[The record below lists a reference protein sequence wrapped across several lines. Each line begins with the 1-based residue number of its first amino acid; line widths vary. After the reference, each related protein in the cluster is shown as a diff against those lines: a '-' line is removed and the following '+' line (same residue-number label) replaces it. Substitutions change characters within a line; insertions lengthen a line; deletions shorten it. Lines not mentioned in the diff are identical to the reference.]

1 MTQNSPVDSNAAKRP
16 VAPGSIVVVRDMEW
30 LVTAVEPSAAG
41 QLVHVQ
47 GLSELVRDTT
57 ASFYSGLDRIEPLE
71 PAEARVVADD
81 SPGYRRAKLWLEAT
95 LRKTPVPLG
104 SDALTV
110 STQMLTDSL
119 GYQRAA
125 VRQALSPEML
135 RPRILLADAVGL
147 GKTIEIG
154 MILSELVRRGRGERI
169 LIVTPRHVLE
179 QMQHE
184 MWTRFALPFVR
195 LDSVGIQRVR
205 QQLPATRNPF
215 SMFKRAIISIDTLKQ
230 EKYRSHLAKQRWDA
244 VVIDE
249 SHNITG
255 KTLNNRLAKTLAP
268 NTEALI
274 LASATPH
281 NGKAE
286 SFAELIRLLEPT
298 AVTPEGEII
307 EEEARRLIIRRHR
320 YSPEVAREVGAD
332 WAERL
337 KPQHLLVPASPAEN
351 AVAEELASVWLY
363 PGETGSPYSGENS
376 GLFPWTL
383 AKAFLSSPVA
393 LLETVVERR
402 KRLGETLSHEQ
413 RRERAALD
421 RLESLAER
429 ALAEPSAK
437 LAELLRYLKQIKIG
451 RTSPERVVVFSE
463 RVATLKWL
471 RERVQTELKLKD
483 GQVAVLHGG
492 LSDVEQQEIVESFKQ
507 QSSEIR
513 VLITG
518 DVASEGVNLHS
529 QCHELVHFDI
539 PWSLIRIQQR
549 NGRID
554 RYGQR
559 HRPQITTVLLKL
571 SNEHFS
577 GDLRVF
583 KRLVKREH
591 ESHKALRDAAWLLGK
606 HSVAAE
612 EDAIMREL
620 ARGTDV
626 EDIVPTI
633 DESIAS
639 QDSVAGLLARLAAG
653 GGAVAH
659 ETGATRVEPGEDAE
673 TLTLPLD
680 GGAAAE
686 TGLFGARVDFLREA
700 LIEVYADPGT
710 RAQSDGGGGVSW
722 TEQLAHGTVSLAP
735 RPDLMQRLSVL
746 PQSYLSER
754 RVREKLQLAVTER
767 RARAVLLEAIHNPA
781 EHSLWPEA
789 HFLGPLH
796 PVLDWAADRALGRL
810 GRNEVFSVQADVD
823 AVTVLLV
830 GTLTDGRGR
839 TVAASFMT
847 VEYHDPDASTYG
859 MIQVYENARAALA
872 ACGLDGPLVNRGT
885 TAPSPAIQRLI
896 APAVHS
902 AGQHMG
908 VLARAAAD
916 DVNARV
922 SEWSARV
929 DAWQDTAA
937 TLTQLHGLRSRR
949 VTVAEEQELA
959 ESMRPRQT
967 LVRPLLV
974 VVPAG
979 PAGEEI

>member
-1 MTQNSPVDSNAAKRP
+1 MTQNSPADLNAAQRS

-57 ASFYSGLDRIEPLE
+57 ASFYSGLDCIEPLE
-71 PAEARVVADD
+71 PADARVVADD

-154 MILSELVRRGRGERI
+154 MILSELVRRGRGDRI

-255 KTLNNRLAKTLAP
+255 KTLNNRLANTLAP

-281 NGKAE
+281 NGKPE

-298 AVTPEGEII
+298 AVTPEGDII

-320 YSPEVAREVGAD
+320 HSPEVAREVGAD

-337 KPQHLLVPASPAEN
+337 EPQHLLVPASPAED
-351 AVAEELASVWLY
+351 AVAEELAGVWLY

-402 KRLGETLSHEQ
+402 KRLGENLSVEQ
-413 RRERAALD
+413 RRERDALD
-421 RLESLAER
+421 RLEALAER

-437 LAELLRYLKQIKIG
+437 LAELLRYLKLIKIG

-471 RERVQTELKLKD
+471 RERVQEALKLKD

-518 DVASEGVNLHS
+518 DVASEGVNLHT
-529 QCHELVHFDI
+529 QCHELIHFDI
-539 PWSLIRIQQR
+539 PWSLIRIEQR

-559 HRPQITTVLLKL
+559 HRPQITTVLLEP
-571 SNEHFS
+571 SNAHFS
-577 GDLRVF
+577 GDLRVL
-583 KRLVKREH
+583 KRLVEREQEAH
-591 ESHKALRDAAWLLGK
+591 TALGDAASLMGK
-606 HSVAAE
+606 YSADAE
-612 EDAIMREL
+612 EDAIKRAL

-626 EDIVPTI
+626 DDIVPTI
-633 DESIAS
+633 EEAVAG

-653 GGAVAH
+653 QRSGDSAPAPRIESGTGS
-659 ETGATRVEPGEDAE
+659 ETPVSSLA
-673 TLTLPLD
+673 
-680 GGAAAE
+680 GGAADE

-700 LIEVYADPGT
+700 LIEVYAEPGM
-710 RAQSDGGGGVSW
+710 RGQSDGGGGVNWS
-722 TEQLAHGTVSLAP
+722 EQLAHGTVSLAP
-735 RPDLMQRLSVL
+735 RPDLMRRLSVL

-754 RVREKLQLAVTER
+754 RVREKLQLATTER
-767 RARAVLLEAIHNPA
+767 RARAVLHEAIHDPA

-810 GRNEVFSVQADVD
+810 GRNEVFSVQAEVG

-839 TVAASFMT
+839 TVAASYMT
-847 VEYHDPDASTYG
+847 AEYPDPEAPAFG
-859 MIQVYENARAALA
+859 IIEVHENARDALA
-872 ACGLDGPLVNRGT
+872 ACGLAGPLVNRGSA
-885 TAPSPAIQRLI
+885 APGPLIQGLI
-896 APAVHS
+896 APAVRNAS
-902 AGQHMG
+902 QQMG
-908 VLARAAAD
+908 ILARAAGD
-916 DVNARV
+916 DVHARV
-922 SEWSARV
+922 SQWSARV

-937 TLTQLHGLRSRR
+937 ELTQLQGLRSRR

-979 PAGEEI
+979 SAGEEI

>member
-1 MTQNSPVDSNAAKRP
+1 MTPQAGPVSTLSGVA

-30 LVTAVEPSAAG
+30 LVTAVESSAAG
-41 QLVHVQ
+41 QLIHVQ
-47 GLSELVRDTT
+47 GLSELVRDTA
-57 ASFYSGLDRIEPLE
+57 ASFYSDLDHIEPLD
-71 PAEARVVADD
+71 PAQARVVVDD
-81 SPGYRRAKLWLEAT
+81 SPRYRRTKLWLEAT

-104 SDALTV
+104 SNALTV
-110 STQMLTDSL
+110 STEMLTDSL
-119 GYQRAA
+119 DYQRAA

-154 MILSELVRRGRGERI
+154 MILSELVRRGRGDRI

-255 KTLNNRLAKTLAP
+255 KTLNNRLANTLAP

-281 NGKAE
+281 NGKPE

-298 AVTPEGEII
+298 AVTPEGEVI

-320 YSPEVAREVGAD
+320 HSPEVAREVGAD

-337 KPQHLLVPASPAEN
+337 EPQHLLVPASPAEN
-351 AVAEELASVWLY
+351 AVAEELATVWLY
-363 PGETGSPYSGENS
+363 PGESGSPYSGENK

-402 KRLGETLSHEQ
+402 KRLGDAPTADQ
-413 RRERAALD
+413 RRERNALD
-421 RLESLAER
+421 RLAELGER

-437 LAELLRYLKQIKIG
+437 LAELVRYLKQIKIG
-451 RTSPERVVVFSE
+451 RSSPERVVIFSE

-471 RERVQTELKLKD
+471 RERVQAELKLKD
-483 GQVAVLHGG
+483 GQVVILHGG
-492 LSDVEQQEIVESFKQ
+492 LTDVEQQEIVESFKQ
-507 QSSEIR
+507 QSSQIR

-539 PWSLIRIQQR
+539 PWSLIRIEQR

-559 HRPQITTVLLKL
+559 HRPQISTVLLEP

-577 GDLRVF
+577 GDLRVL
-583 KRLVKREH
+583 KRLVEREQEAH
-591 ESHKALRDAAWLLGK
+591 TALGDAASLMGK
-606 HSVAAE
+606 YSAEAE
-612 EDAIMREL
+612 EDAIKRAL
-620 ARGTDV
+620 ARGADV

-633 DESIAS
+633 EESVAG

-653 GGAVAH
+653 PAQH
-659 ETGATRVEPGEDAE
+659 ETEMPPIPAPVSAPIDTG
-673 TLTLPLD
+673 
-680 GGAAAE
+680 
-686 TGLFGARVDFLREA
+686 TGLFDARVDFLREA
-700 LIEVYADPGT
+700 LIEVYAEPGT

-746 PQSYLSER
+746 PQSYLAER
-754 RVREKLQLAVTER
+754 KVRDKLQLAVTER
-767 RARAVLLEAIHNPA
+767 RARAVLHEAIHNPA

-810 GRNEVFSVQADVD
+810 GRNEVFAVRSNVED
-823 AVTVLLV
+823 AKILLV

-847 VEYHDPDASTYG
+847 VEYPDPS
-859 MIQVYENARAALA
+859 NAALSMTEA
-872 ACGLDGPLVNRGT
+872 HASPRDALVACGLDEALVNRGAVT
-885 TAPSPAIQRLI
+885 LSPKVQRLV
-896 APAVHS
+896 APAVQS
-902 AGQHMG
+902 AAQQMEQ
-908 VLARAAAD
+908 LSRAAVE

-922 SEWSARV
+922 SKWSARV
-929 DAWQDTAA
+929 EAWQDSASTM
-937 TLTQLHGLRSRR
+937 TQLHGLRSRR

-974 VVPAG
+974 VLPAEA
-979 PAGEEI
+979 AGEEI